1 MATTQ
6 NRTFF
11 GGSTAPGS
19 GVYPEDVKILKV
31 FRNYAETDYD
41 PLANSD
47 TSVYIPTVEKVDSSG
62 TSIEVT
68 IQKILAS
75 DGYPVL
81 IFNNEEYQYVTTG
94 GTPSK
99 YVFMCLS
106 DLSTLKRVEVDV
118 SSGTISSSSNTIAGV
133 NYIGRSASNI
143 YTRIVNTF
151 TQNRLPVIVDNSDYY
166 QLSYSGSGV
175 VKFTR
180 VNENDG
186 SVHILS
192 IDSSNTITETVVQGA
207 EILKITKATPES
219 SGLTVA
225 EYAAISSAKMACLYY
240 GSGSTSAYAYIQSYG
255 STTAFIHQTSTGYDV
270 FSVAP
275 TPTPVDPSDPD
286 SELRHVVTK
295 TSYTYGSSAMTMR
308 NFDATN
314 ATDSVNTHSA
324 FPLGN
329 DEFWVMEDWDGGWFN
344 PNYYVMVAPSDT
356 DNNCVVRFEN
366 VTIDTSVF
374 PSGYP
379 VEVWN
384 HSKDSQLTPLDGS
397 ITNMEKDCSYEIRI
411 YGDKYYCCEVWNAQ
425 NAPVTDAE
433 LQDAITTLRSRTV
446 FVIDVGEVS
455 GQVNLNP
462 NGTAGFLGTLFSP
475 YMDFDLSANTSVVFD
490 VEQMGNQGDM
500 TSFVIA
506 IYEFDATT
514 GEFNWVANTGDLST
528 QLDSSDRRLGLHHA
542 KLQYLAPSAKLL
554 GGKIY
559 YAVACGHWNGW
570 AFAGNTFAT
579 TLHSS
584 VTPAFQCDNR
594 STVIDPATIGTG
606 SYAKLYATDQS
617 DPTKVDYHNISGN
630 RMFIAFTNATLSI

>member
-31 FRNYAETDYD
+31 FKNYAETDYD
-41 PLANSD
+41 PLAGSD

-62 TSIEVT
+62 TSIQVT

-75 DGYPVL
+75 SGYPVL
-81 IFNNEEYQYVTTG
+81 VFNNEEYQYIATS

-118 SSGTISSSSNTIAGV
+118 SAGTISSSSNTIAGV

-143 YTRIVNTF
+143 YTKIANTF
-151 TQNRLPVIVDNSDYY
+151 TQNRLPVLVDDSDYY
-166 QLSYSGSGV
+166 QLSYAWNGV

-180 VNENDG
+180 VDEDDG

-192 IDSSNTITETVVQGA
+192 INSSNTITETVVQGA
-207 EILKITKATPES
+207 EILKIVKATPEA

-225 EYAAISSAKMACLYY
+225 EYDAISSAKMACLYY
-240 GSGSTSAYAYIQSYG
+240 GSGSTASYAYIQSYG
-255 STTAFIHQTSTGYDV
+255 NTTTFVHQTSTGYDV

-275 TPTPVDPSDPD
+275 SPTPVDPLDPD

-308 NFDATN
+308 NFEALD

-329 DEFWVMEDWDGGWFN
+329 DEFWVMEDWDGGWDN
-344 PNYYVMVAPSDT
+344 PNYYVMVAPSDS

-366 VTIDTSVF
+366 VTTSYF
-374 PSGYP
+374 TSGYP
-379 VEVWN
+379 IEIWN
-384 HSKDSQLTPLDGS
+384 HSKNAQLTPLDGS
-397 ITNMEKDCSYEIRI
+397 LTVMKADCSYEIRI

-433 LQDAITTLRSRTV
+433 LQYAITTLRSRTV

-462 NGTAGFLGTLFSP
+462 NGTTGFLGTLFSP
-475 YMDFDLSANTSVVFD
+475 YMDFDLSSDTNVVFD

-514 GEFNWVANTGDLST
+514 GEFNWVANTGELST
-528 QLDSSDRRLGLHHA
+528 QLDSNDRRLGLHHA
-542 KLQYLAPSAKLL
+542 KLQYLSANAKLL

-594 STVIDPATIGTG
+594 STVIDPATLGTG

-617 DPTKVDYHNISGN
+617 DPTKVDYSGISGN